1 MEILKYGNFC
11 SQAHITKQTQITVQW
26 LYSFDSHLIKKKCN
40 YQTKRVDQLSKK
52 KKNRIELVNL
62 SFFCCSSDFLSFL
75 RWAFLWSFCYFRK
88 DFCQP
93 EGAIGQNS
101 LFLNSSVSFLW
112 GSFKLWK
119 RFQSSCTVVPRL
131 VKFSYLHFPGGV
143 IRIKIRMMLQGSK

>member
-52 KKNRIELVNL
+52 KKKIELNL
-62 SFFCCSSDFLSFL
+62 SIFPSFVVHQTFL
-75 RWAFLWSFCYFRK
+75 AFLDELSYGAFVTLEK
-88 DFCQP
+88 TCQP

-112 GSFKLWK
+112 
-119 RFQSSCTVVPRL
+119 RF
-131 VKFSYLHFPGGV
+131 F
-143 IRIKIRMMLQGSK
+143 